1 LCAAGCGS
9 GAVPTAA
16 GSSQK
21 TATAAAATRHMQ
33 CQRQPDAKAT
43 ARPQVASSRCRII
56 VAYTLQE
63 LVTGMCRKGPVA
75 TTLSAC
81 VFVSACCCSCPNCY
95 SSCSIMQAQQL
106 PLTYTSVSFFVG
118 PDTVLYLT
126 PLGSLRIATPLAG
139 SPGVNLTTA
148 HVLFCCCC
156 SCVAAGAKGSTTTYG
171 GPHGSTFT
179 DWLLPALLP
188 QQGTTASADCSADR
202 STG

>member
-1 LCAAGCGS
+1 
-9 GAVPTAA
+9 
-16 GSSQK
+16 
-21 TATAAAATRHMQ
+21 
-33 CQRQPDAKAT
+33 
-43 ARPQVASSRCRII
+43 
-56 VAYTLQE
+56 
-63 LVTGMCRKGPVA
+63 MCRKGPSGNN
-75 TTLSAC
+75 TECLC
-81 VFVSACCCSCPNCY
+81 VCFCMLLLLRDRY

-156 SCVAAGAKGSTTTYG
+156 SCVASGAKGSTTTYG